1 MLQKRDFGAQKTEP
15 IETPA
20 VGEVDWNEW
29 WVAIDKRIQEHLTNE
44 REMMLN

>member
-1 MLQKRDFGAQKTEP
+1 MLQKRDFGAEP

-29 WVAIDKRIQEHLTNE
+29 WPSTNE
-44 REMMLN
+44 FRSTSSMRVRA